1 MVSIYIKFIGMINI
15 NIFVKEYFIDFLKF
29 NKNYILFTKYLQKKK
44 IIILIDLINI
54 KYLFYY
60 LIYVL
65 IIFFHYSTKFSN
77 YNNYFFLSIYYCYA
91 TLLRYFCLYLI

>member
-44 IIILIDLINI
+44 IIILIDL
-54 KYLFYY
+54 F
-60 LIYVL
+60 
-65 IIFFHYSTKFSN
+65 
-77 YNNYFFLSIYYCYA
+77 NN
-91 TLLRYFCLYLI
+91 

>member
-44 IIILIDLINI
+44 IIILIDLII
-54 KYLFYY
+54 F
-60 LIYVL
+60 LID
-65 IIFFHYSTKFSN
+65 
-77 YNNYFFLSIYYCYA
+77 YFFIS
-91 TLLRYFCLYLI
+91 